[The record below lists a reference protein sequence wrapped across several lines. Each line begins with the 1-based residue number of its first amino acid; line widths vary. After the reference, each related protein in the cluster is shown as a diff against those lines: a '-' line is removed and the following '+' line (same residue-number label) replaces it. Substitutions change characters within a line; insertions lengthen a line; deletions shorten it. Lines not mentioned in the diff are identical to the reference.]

1 MVMTQDETLVVTELA
16 YEQVQKTFRLIMRR
30 ATALTFLVALAQTFL
45 FWFFGDPM
53 WKWTLAM
60 AAGDVVLYVMVS
72 QGKSYP
78 LFFFGIVGQFASV
91 VVYASVLTTT
101 YGRDFAFHFTLF
113 STVPI
118 IMVGVRIGTL
128 SKYLISAAL
137 LAFTLWLDT
146 TYPSSQNYLLEYR
159 GAVELIRGVNI
170 AMIFLVGGS
179 LVHYY
184 YQASLEAR
192 KRLLMTANFDSLTR
206 LVNRRRLNEVAAVA
220 VAQFQRHHRPL
231 SVLLCDIDHFKSI
244 NDRFGHHAGD
254 DVLVGVAKVL
264 MDCTRTTDSVAR
276 WGGEEFLI
284 LLTDT
289 ELNGAQVIAERIRRS
304 IAAEPMRS
312 EQTDIKIAMTLGV
325 AQFTEGESFSN
336 VVARADAALYQGKAR
351 GRNQVVLAEPPPS
364 AGDGHSTDLARQGA
378 KNQIQGDIAS

>member
-1 MVMTQDETLVVTELA
+1 MAPFVASQSLHLQYKCHQTRSSKINTWVIQLQS
-16 YEQVQKTFRLIMRR
+16 YHLIKLISPGGIPVS
-30 ATALTFLVALAQTFL
+30 AT
-45 FWFFGDPM
+45 
-53 WKWTLAM
+53 
-60 AAGDVVLYVMVS
+60 VLIPSFME
-72 QGKSYP
+72 
-78 LFFFGIVGQFASV
+78 I
-91 VVYASVLTTT
+91 
-101 YGRDFAFHFTLF
+101 HFT
-113 STVPI
+113 SI
-118 IMVGVRIGTL
+118 I
-128 SKYLISAAL
+128 
-137 LAFTLWLDT
+137 WLDT